1 MISLQSKT
9 NIFINVRKIIKKILR
24 EEFRNLSSV
33 IEELLQP
40 TVEKYSDY
48 VCEVQVFQDVMNPKK
63 YSLRVFFVGGPSSK
77 IWPTTQAVQDSR
89 GKVMKEMWETIY
101 RFTGLGVELDSST
114 VRECK
119 DSIQNKQEQNES
131 RVSSTIKRRA
141 NQQTLEKYITKGEIN
156 YPTLCD
162 DFEDGYEYADA
173 VINYAIYKLLDEFD
187 EDIYDKDY
195 YDDVMDYLRKLC
207 RDEFGQYLI
216 DIYEN
221 TCREEEL
228 DEQQQNEGEITERC
242 WKGYTQK
249 GMKTMFG
256 KRYPNCVKVKKKR
269 VNEAS
274 LGDYLK
280 KLLNFKGDEKR
291 EFQKIVDI
299 ITKITKKEYPVEGM
313 IGVAVTNVEKKMWGQ
328 NFNNPKSVG
337 LRWDFGVTIRPLF
350 TKYNPNNSDDYGEK
364 VLKFQD
370 EFIDNAYGMGFNV
383 SSPIGHEK
391 VKDYRINFNWD
402 RPINVKQVEL

>member
-1 MISLQSKT
+1 M
-9 NIFINVRKIIKKILR
+9 R

-40 TVEKYSDY
+40 TVDRYSDY
-48 VCEVQVFQDVMNPKK
+48 VCEVQVFQNVMNPKK
-63 YSLRVFFVGGPSSK
+63 YSLRVIFVGGPNSK
-77 IWPTTQAVQDSR
+77 IWPMTQAVQSSR
-89 GKVMKEMWETIY
+89 EKVMKEMWETIF
-101 RFTGLGVELDSST
+101 RFTGLAVELDSST
-114 VRECK
+114 VTECK
-119 DSIQNKQEQNES
+119 KSIQNKQEQNES

-173 VINYAIYKLLDEFD
+173 VIDYAIYKLLDEFD
-187 EDIYDKDY
+187 EDIYDEDY
-195 YDDVMDYLRKLC
+195 YDDVMNYLRKLC
-207 RDEFGQYLI
+207 RDEFGKYLI

-269 VNEAS
+269 VNEVS
-274 LGDYLK
+274 LGDHLK

-313 IGVAVTNVEKKMWGQ
+313 VGVAVTNVEKKMWGQ

-337 LRWDFGVTIRPLF
+337 LRWDFAVTIRPLF
-350 TKYNPNNSDDYGEK
+350 TQYNPNNSDDYGEN

-370 EFIDNAYGMGFNV
+370 EFLKNAYGMGFNV

>member
-1 MISLQSKT
+1 
-9 NIFINVRKIIKKILR
+9 VKKLIRRILR

-40 TVEKYSDY
+40 TVDRYSDY
-48 VCEVQVFQDVMNPKK
+48 VCEVQVFQNVMNPKK
-63 YSLRVFFVGGPSSK
+63 YSLRVIFVGGPNSK
-77 IWPTTQAVQDSR
+77 IWPMTQAVQSSR
-89 GKVMKEMWETIY
+89 EKVMKEMWETIF
-101 RFTGLGVELDSST
+101 RFTGLAVELDSST
-114 VRECK
+114 VTECK
-119 DSIQNKQEQNES
+119 KSIQNKQEQNES

-173 VINYAIYKLLDEFD
+173 VIDYAIYKLLDEFD
-187 EDIYDKDY
+187 EDIYDEDY
-195 YDDVMDYLRKLC
+195 YDDVMNYLRKLC
-207 RDEFGQYLI
+207 RDEFGKYLI

-228 DEQQQNEGEITERC
+228 DEQLQNKSEITERC

-274 LGDYLK
+274 LGDHLK

-313 IGVAVTNVEKKMWGQ
+313 VGVAVTNVDKKMWGQ

-337 LRWDFGVTIRPLF
+337 LRWDFAVTIRPLF
-350 TKYNPNNSDDYGEK
+350 TQYNPNNSDEYGEK

-370 EFIDNAYGMGFNV
+370 EFINNAYGMGFNI

>member
-1 MISLQSKT
+1 
-9 NIFINVRKIIKKILR
+9 VKKLIRRILR

-40 TVEKYSDY
+40 TVDRYSDY
-48 VCEVQVFQDVMNPKK
+48 VCEVQVFQNVMNPKK
-63 YSLRVFFVGGPSSK
+63 YSLRVIFVGGPNSK
-77 IWPTTQAVQDSR
+77 IWPMTQAVQSSR
-89 GKVMKEMWETIY
+89 EKVMKEMWETIF
-101 RFTGLGVELDSST
+101 RFTGLAVELDSST
-114 VRECK
+114 VTECK
-119 DSIQNKQEQNES
+119 KSIQNKQEQNES

-173 VINYAIYKLLDEFD
+173 VIDYAIYKLLDEFD
-187 EDIYDKDY
+187 EDIYDEDY
-195 YDDVMDYLRKLC
+195 YDDVMNYLRKLC
-207 RDEFGQYLI
+207 RDEFGKYLI

-228 DEQQQNEGEITERC
+228 DEQLQNKSEITERC

-274 LGDYLK
+274 LGDHLK
-280 KLLNFKGDEKR
+280 KLFNFKGDEKR

-299 ITKITKKEYPVEGM
+299 ITKITKKENPVEGM
-313 IGVAVTNVEKKMWGQ
+313 VGVAVTNVEKKMWGQ

-337 LRWDFGVTIRPLF
+337 LRWDFAVTIRPLF
-350 TKYNPNNSDDYGEK
+350 TQYNPNNSDDYGEN

-370 EFIDNAYGMGFNV
+370 EFLKNAYGMGFNV

>member
-1 MISLQSKT
+1 M
-9 NIFINVRKIIKKILR
+9 KKLIRRILR

-40 TVEKYSDY
+40 TVDRYSDY
-48 VCEVQVFQDVMNPKK
+48 VCEVQVFQNVMNPKK
-63 YSLRVFFVGGPSSK
+63 YSLRVIFVGGPNSK
-77 IWPTTQAVQDSR
+77 IWPMTQAVQSSR
-89 GKVMKEMWETIY
+89 EKVMKEMWETIF
-101 RFTGLGVELDSST
+101 RFTGLAVELDSST
-114 VRECK
+114 VTECK
-119 DSIQNKQEQNES
+119 KSIQNKQEQNES

-173 VINYAIYKLLDEFD
+173 VIDYAIYKLLDEFD
-187 EDIYDKDY
+187 EDIYDEDY
-195 YDDVMDYLRKLC
+195 YDDVMNYLRKLC
-207 RDEFGQYLI
+207 RDEFGKYLI

-228 DEQQQNEGEITERC
+228 DEQLQNKSEITERC

-274 LGDYLK
+274 LGDHLK
-280 KLLNFKGDEKR
+280 KLFNFKGDEKR

-299 ITKITKKEYPVEGM
+299 ITKITKKENPVEGM
-313 IGVAVTNVEKKMWGQ
+313 VGVAVTNVEKKMWGQ

-337 LRWDFGVTIRPLF
+337 LRWDFAVTIRPLF
-350 TKYNPNNSDDYGEK
+350 TQYNPNNSDDYGEN

-370 EFIDNAYGMGFNV
+370 EFLKNAYGMGFNV

>member
-1 MISLQSKT
+1 M
-9 NIFINVRKIIKKILR
+9 R

-40 TVEKYSDY
+40 TVDRYSDY
-48 VCEVQVFQDVMNPKK
+48 VCEVQVFQNVMNPKK
-63 YSLRVFFVGGPSSK
+63 YSLRVIFVGGPNSK
-77 IWPTTQAVQDSR
+77 IWPMTQAVQSSR
-89 GKVMKEMWETIY
+89 EKVMKEMWETIF
-101 RFTGLGVELDSST
+101 RFTGLAVELDSST
-114 VRECK
+114 VTECK
-119 DSIQNKQEQNES
+119 KSIQNKQEQNES

-173 VINYAIYKLLDEFD
+173 VIDYAIYKLLDEFD
-187 EDIYDKDY
+187 EDIYDEDY
-195 YDDVMDYLRKLC
+195 YDDVMNYLRKLC
-207 RDEFGQYLI
+207 RDEFGKYLI

-228 DEQQQNEGEITERC
+228 DEQLQNKSEITERC

-274 LGDYLK
+274 LGDHLK

-313 IGVAVTNVEKKMWGQ
+313 VGVAVTNVEKKMWGQ

-337 LRWDFGVTIRPLF
+337 LRWDFAVTIRPLF
-350 TKYNPNNSDDYGEK
+350 TQYNPNNSDDYGEN

-370 EFIDNAYGMGFNV
+370 EFLKNAYGMGFNV

>member
-1 MISLQSKT
+1 
-9 NIFINVRKIIKKILR
+9 VKKLIRRILR

-40 TVEKYSDY
+40 TVDRYSDY
-48 VCEVQVFQDVMNPKK
+48 VCEVQVFQNVMNPKK
-63 YSLRVFFVGGPSSK
+63 YSLRVIFVGGPNSK
-77 IWPTTQAVQDSR
+77 IWPMTQAVQSFR
-89 GKVMKEMWETIY
+89 EKVMKEMWETIF
-101 RFTGLGVELDSST
+101 RFTGLAVELDSST
-114 VRECK
+114 VTECK
-119 DSIQNKQEQNES
+119 KSIQNKQEQNES

-173 VINYAIYKLLDEFD
+173 VIDYAIYKLLDEFD
-187 EDIYDKDY
+187 EDIYDEDY
-195 YDDVMDYLRKLC
+195 YDDVMNYLRKLC

-274 LGDYLK
+274 LGDHLK
-280 KLLNFKGDEKR
+280 KLFNFKGDEKR

-299 ITKITKKEYPVEGM
+299 ITKITKKENPVEGM
-313 IGVAVTNVEKKMWGQ
+313 VGVAVTNVEKKMWGQ

-337 LRWDFGVTIRPLF
+337 LRWDFAVTIRPLF
-350 TKYNPNNSDDYGEK
+350 TQYNPNNSDDYGEN

-370 EFIDNAYGMGFNV
+370 EFLKNAYGMGFNV

>member
-1 MISLQSKT
+1 
-9 NIFINVRKIIKKILR
+9 VKKLIRRILR

-40 TVEKYSDY
+40 TVDRYSDY
-48 VCEVQVFQDVMNPKK
+48 VCEVQVFQNVMNPKK
-63 YSLRVFFVGGPSSK
+63 YSLRVIFVGGPNSK
-77 IWPTTQAVQDSR
+77 IWPMTQAVQSSR
-89 GKVMKEMWETIY
+89 EKVMKEMWETIF
-101 RFTGLGVELDSST
+101 RFTGLAVELDSST
-114 VRECK
+114 VTECK
-119 DSIQNKQEQNES
+119 KSIQNKQEQNES

-173 VINYAIYKLLDEFD
+173 VIDYAIYKLLDEFD
-187 EDIYDKDY
+187 EDIYDEDY
-195 YDDVMDYLRKLC
+195 YDDVMNYLRKLC
-207 RDEFGQYLI
+207 RDEFGKYLI

-269 VNEAS
+269 VNEVS
-274 LGDYLK
+274 LGDHLK

-313 IGVAVTNVEKKMWGQ
+313 VGVAVTNVEKKMWGQ

-337 LRWDFGVTIRPLF
+337 LRWDFAVTIRPLF
-350 TKYNPNNSDDYGEK
+350 TQYNPNNSDDYGEN

-370 EFIDNAYGMGFNV
+370 EFLKNAYGMGFNV

>member
-1 MISLQSKT
+1 M
-9 NIFINVRKIIKKILR
+9 KKLIRRILR

-40 TVEKYSDY
+40 TVDRYSDY
-48 VCEVQVFQDVMNPKK
+48 VCEVQVFQNVMNPKK
-63 YSLRVFFVGGPSSK
+63 YSLRVIFVGGPNSK
-77 IWPTTQAVQDSR
+77 IWPMTQAVQSSR
-89 GKVMKEMWETIY
+89 EKVMKEMWETIF
-101 RFTGLGVELDSST
+101 RFTGLAVELDSST
-114 VRECK
+114 VTECK
-119 DSIQNKQEQNES
+119 KSIQNKQEQNES

-173 VINYAIYKLLDEFD
+173 VIDYAIYKLLDEFD
-187 EDIYDKDY
+187 EDIYDEDY
-195 YDDVMDYLRKLC
+195 YDDVMNYLRKLC
-207 RDEFGQYLI
+207 RDEFGKYLI

-228 DEQQQNEGEITERC
+228 DEQLQNKSEITERC

-274 LGDYLK
+274 LGDHLK

-313 IGVAVTNVEKKMWGQ
+313 VGVAVTNVDKKMWGQ

-337 LRWDFGVTIRPLF
+337 LRWDFAVTIRPLF
-350 TKYNPNNSDDYGEK
+350 TQYNPNNSDEYGEK

-370 EFIDNAYGMGFNV
+370 EFINNAYGMGFNI

>member
-1 MISLQSKT
+1 M
-9 NIFINVRKIIKKILR
+9 R

-40 TVEKYSDY
+40 TVDRYSDY
-48 VCEVQVFQDVMNPKK
+48 VCEVQVFQNVMNPKK
-63 YSLRVFFVGGPSSK
+63 YSLRVIFVGGPNSK
-77 IWPTTQAVQDSR
+77 IWPMTQAVQSSR
-89 GKVMKEMWETIY
+89 EKVMKEMWETIF
-101 RFTGLGVELDSST
+101 RFTGLAVELDSST
-114 VRECK
+114 VTECK
-119 DSIQNKQEQNES
+119 KSIQNKQEQNES

-173 VINYAIYKLLDEFD
+173 VIDYAIYKLLDEFD
-187 EDIYDKDY
+187 EDIYDEDY
-195 YDDVMDYLRKLC
+195 YDDVMNYLRKLC
-207 RDEFGQYLI
+207 RDEFGKYLI

-228 DEQQQNEGEITERC
+228 DEQLQNKSEITERC

-274 LGDYLK
+274 LGDHLK
-280 KLLNFKGDEKR
+280 KLFNFKGDEKR

-299 ITKITKKEYPVEGM
+299 ITKITKKENPVEGM
-313 IGVAVTNVEKKMWGQ
+313 VGVAVTNVEKKMWGQ

-337 LRWDFGVTIRPLF
+337 LRWDFAVTIRPLF
-350 TKYNPNNSDDYGEK
+350 TQYNPNNSDDYGEN

-370 EFIDNAYGMGFNV
+370 EFLKNAYGMGFNV

>member
-1 MISLQSKT
+1 
-9 NIFINVRKIIKKILR
+9 VKKLIRRILR

-40 TVEKYSDY
+40 TVDRYSDY
-48 VCEVQVFQDVMNPKK
+48 VCEVQVFQNVMNPKK
-63 YSLRVFFVGGPSSK
+63 YSLRVIFVGGPNSK
-77 IWPTTQAVQDSR
+77 IWPMTQAVQSSR
-89 GKVMKEMWETIY
+89 EKVMKEMWETIF
-101 RFTGLGVELDSST
+101 RFTGLAVELDSST
-114 VRECK
+114 VTECK
-119 DSIQNKQEQNES
+119 KSIQNKQEQNES

-173 VINYAIYKLLDEFD
+173 VIDYAIYKLLDEFD
-187 EDIYDKDY
+187 EDIYDEDY
-195 YDDVMDYLRKLC
+195 YDDVMNYLRKLC
-207 RDEFGQYLI
+207 RDEFGKYLI

-228 DEQQQNEGEITERC
+228 DEQLQNKSEITERC

-274 LGDYLK
+274 LGDHLK

-313 IGVAVTNVEKKMWGQ
+313 VGVAVTNVEKKMWGQ

-337 LRWDFGVTIRPLF
+337 LRWDFAVTIRPLF
-350 TKYNPNNSDDYGEK
+350 TQYNPNNSDDYGEN

-370 EFIDNAYGMGFNV
+370 EFLKNAYGMGFNV

>member
-1 MISLQSKT
+1 MKQVI
-9 NIFINVRKIIKKILR
+9 RRILR

-40 TVEKYSDY
+40 TVDRYSDY
-48 VCEVQVFQDVMNPKK
+48 VCEVQVFQNVINPKK
-63 YSLRVFFVGGPSSK
+63 YSLRVIFVGGPNSK
-77 IWPTTQAVQDSR
+77 IWPMTQAVQSSR
-89 GKVMKEMWETIY
+89 EKVMKEMWETIF
-101 RFTGLGVELDSST
+101 RFTGLAVELDSST
-114 VRECK
+114 VTECK
-119 DSIQNKQEQNES
+119 KSIQNKQEQNES

-173 VINYAIYKLLDEFD
+173 VIDYAIYKLLDEFD
-187 EDIYDKDY
+187 EDIYDEDY
-195 YDDVMDYLRKLC
+195 YDDVMNYLRKLC
-207 RDEFGQYLI
+207 RDEFGKYLI

-228 DEQQQNEGEITERC
+228 DEQLQNKSEITERC

-274 LGDYLK
+274 LGDHLK
-280 KLLNFKGDEKR
+280 KLFNFKGDEKR

-299 ITKITKKEYPVEGM
+299 ITKITKKENPVEGM
-313 IGVAVTNVEKKMWGQ
+313 VGVAVTNVEKKMWGQ

-337 LRWDFGVTIRPLF
+337 LRWDFAVTIRPLF
-350 TKYNPNNSDDYGEK
+350 TQYNPNNSDDYGEN

-370 EFIDNAYGMGFNV
+370 EFLKNAYGMGFNV

>member
-1 MISLQSKT
+1 
-9 NIFINVRKIIKKILR
+9 LR

-40 TVEKYSDY
+40 TVDRYSDY
-48 VCEVQVFQDVMNPKK
+48 VCEVQVFQNVMNPKK
-63 YSLRVFFVGGPSSK
+63 YSLRVIFVGGPNSK
-77 IWPTTQAVQDSR
+77 IWPMTQAVQSSR
-89 GKVMKEMWETIY
+89 EKVMKEMWETIF
-101 RFTGLGVELDSST
+101 RFTGLAVELDSST
-114 VRECK
+114 VTECK
-119 DSIQNKQEQNES
+119 KSIQNKQEQNES

-173 VINYAIYKLLDEFD
+173 VIDYAIYKLLDEFD
-187 EDIYDKDY
+187 EDIYDEDY
-195 YDDVMDYLRKLC
+195 YDDVMNYLRKLC
-207 RDEFGQYLI
+207 RDEFGKYLI

-313 IGVAVTNVEKKMWGQ
+313 VGVAVTNVEKKMWGQ

-337 LRWDFGVTIRPLF
+337 LRWDFAVTIRPLF
-350 TKYNPNNSDDYGEK
+350 TQYNPNNSDDYGEN

-370 EFIDNAYGMGFNV
+370 EFLKNAYGMGFNV

>member
-1 MISLQSKT
+1 
-9 NIFINVRKIIKKILR
+9 VKKLIRRILR

-40 TVEKYSDY
+40 TVDRYSDY
-48 VCEVQVFQDVMNPKK
+48 VCEVQVFQNVMNPKK
-63 YSLRVFFVGGPSSK
+63 YSLRVIFVGGPNSK
-77 IWPTTQAVQDSR
+77 IWPMTQAVQSSR
-89 GKVMKEMWETIY
+89 EKVMKEMWETIF
-101 RFTGLGVELDSST
+101 RFTGLAVELDSST
-114 VRECK
+114 VTECK
-119 DSIQNKQEQNES
+119 KSIQNKQEQNES

-173 VINYAIYKLLDEFD
+173 VIDYAIYKLLDEFD
-187 EDIYDKDY
+187 EDIYDEDY
-195 YDDVMDYLRKLC
+195 YDDVMNYLRKLC

-274 LGDYLK
+274 LGDHLK
-280 KLLNFKGDEKR
+280 KLFNFKGDEKR

-313 IGVAVTNVEKKMWGQ
+313 VGVAVTNVEKKMWGQ

-337 LRWDFGVTIRPLF
+337 LRWDFAVTIRPLF
-350 TKYNPNNSDDYGEK
+350 TQYNPNNSDDYGEN

-370 EFIDNAYGMGFNV
+370 EFLKNAYGMGFNV

>member
-1 MISLQSKT
+1 VKQLI
-9 NIFINVRKIIKKILR
+9 RRILR

-40 TVEKYSDY
+40 TVDKYSDY

-63 YSLRVFFVGGPSSK
+63 YSLRVFFVGGPGSK
-77 IWPTTQAVQDSR
+77 IWPMTQAVQSFR
-89 GKVMKEMWETIY
+89 EKVMKEMWETIY
-101 RFTGLGVELDSST
+101 RFTGLAVELDSST
-114 VRECK
+114 VTECK
-119 DSIQNKQEQNES
+119 KSIQNKQEQNES

-141 NQQTLEKYITKGEIN
+141 NQKTLEKYITKGEIN

-173 VINYAIYKLLDEFD
+173 VIDYAIYKLLDEFD
-187 EDIYDKDY
+187 EDIYDEDY

-269 VNEAS
+269 VNEAN

-299 ITKITKKEYPVEGM
+299 ITKITKKENPVEGM
-313 IGVAVTNVEKKMWGQ
+313 VGVAVTNVDKKMWGQ

-337 LRWDFGVTIRPLF
+337 LRWDFAVTIRPLF
-350 TKYNPNNSDDYGEK
+350 TEYNPNNSDDYGEK
-364 VLKFQD
+364 VLMFQD
-370 EFIDNAYGMGFNV
+370 EFINNAYGMGFNV

-391 VKDYRINFNWD
+391 VKDYRISFIWD
-402 RPINVKQVEL
+402 SPINVKQVEI

>member
-1 MISLQSKT
+1 M
-9 NIFINVRKIIKKILR
+9 R

-40 TVEKYSDY
+40 TVDRYSDY
-48 VCEVQVFQDVMNPKK
+48 VCEVQVFQNVMNPKK
-63 YSLRVFFVGGPSSK
+63 YSLRVIFVGGPNSK
-77 IWPTTQAVQDSR
+77 IWPMTQAVQSSR
-89 GKVMKEMWETIY
+89 EKVMKEMWETIF
-101 RFTGLGVELDSST
+101 RFTGLAVELDSST
-114 VRECK
+114 VTECK
-119 DSIQNKQEQNES
+119 KSIQNKQEQNES

-173 VINYAIYKLLDEFD
+173 VIDYAIYKLLDEFD
-187 EDIYDKDY
+187 EDIYDEDY
-195 YDDVMDYLRKLC
+195 YDDVMNYLRKLC
-207 RDEFGQYLI
+207 RDEFGKYLI

-221 TCREEEL
+221 TCSEEEL

-269 VNEAS
+269 VNESS
-274 LGDYLK
+274 LGDHLK

-299 ITKITKKEYPVEGM
+299 ITKITKKENPVEGM
-313 IGVAVTNVEKKMWGQ
+313 VGVAVTNVEKKMWGQ

-337 LRWDFGVTIRPLF
+337 LRWDFAVTIRPLF
-350 TKYNPNNSDDYGEK
+350 TQYNPNNSDDYGEN

-370 EFIDNAYGMGFNV
+370 EFLKNAYGMGFNV

-391 VKDYRINFNWD
+391 VKNYRINFNWD

>member
-1 MISLQSKT
+1 
-9 NIFINVRKIIKKILR
+9 VKKLIRRILR

-40 TVEKYSDY
+40 TVDRYSDY
-48 VCEVQVFQDVMNPKK
+48 VCEVQVFQNVMNPKK
-63 YSLRVFFVGGPSSK
+63 YSLRVIFVGGPNSK
-77 IWPTTQAVQDSR
+77 IWPMTQAVQSSR
-89 GKVMKEMWETIY
+89 EKVMKEMWETIF
-101 RFTGLGVELDSST
+101 RFTGLAVELDSST
-114 VRECK
+114 VTECK
-119 DSIQNKQEQNES
+119 KSIQNKQEQNES

-173 VINYAIYKLLDEFD
+173 VIDYAIYKLLDEFD
-187 EDIYDKDY
+187 EDIYDEDY
-195 YDDVMDYLRKLC
+195 YDDVMNYLRKLC
-207 RDEFGQYLI
+207 RDEFGKYLI

-228 DEQQQNEGEITERC
+228 DEQLQNKSEITERC

-274 LGDYLK
+274 LGDHLK

-313 IGVAVTNVEKKMWGQ
+313 VGVAVTNVEKKIWGQ

-337 LRWDFGVTIRPLF
+337 LRWDFAVTIRPLF
-350 TKYNPNNSDDYGEK
+350 TQYNPNNSDDYGEN

-370 EFIDNAYGMGFNV
+370 EFLKNAYGMGFNV

>member
-1 MISLQSKT
+1 M
-9 NIFINVRKIIKKILR
+9 KKLIRRILR

-40 TVEKYSDY
+40 TVDRYSDY
-48 VCEVQVFQDVMNPKK
+48 VCEVQVFQNVMNPKK
-63 YSLRVFFVGGPSSK
+63 YSLRVIFVGGPNSK
-77 IWPTTQAVQDSR
+77 IWPMTQAVQSSR
-89 GKVMKEMWETIY
+89 EKVMKEMWETIF
-101 RFTGLGVELDSST
+101 RFTGLAVELDSST
-114 VRECK
+114 VTECK
-119 DSIQNKQEQNES
+119 KSIQNKQEQNES

-173 VINYAIYKLLDEFD
+173 VIDYAIYKLLDEFD
-187 EDIYDKDY
+187 EDIYDEDY
-195 YDDVMDYLRKLC
+195 YDDVMNYLRKLC
-207 RDEFGQYLI
+207 RDEFGKYLI

-269 VNEAS
+269 VNEVS
-274 LGDYLK
+274 LGDHLK

-313 IGVAVTNVEKKMWGQ
+313 VGVAVTNVEKKMWGQ

-337 LRWDFGVTIRPLF
+337 LRWDFAVTIRPLF
-350 TKYNPNNSDDYGEK
+350 TQYNPNNSDDYGEN

-370 EFIDNAYGMGFNV
+370 EFLKNAYGMGFNV

-391 VKDYRINFNWD
+391 VKNYRINFNWD

>member
-1 MISLQSKT
+1 VKQL
-9 NIFINVRKIIKKILR
+9 IKRILR
-24 EEFRNLSSV
+24 EEFRNLSSD

-40 TVEKYSDY
+40 TVDKYSDY
-48 VCEVQVFQDVMNPKK
+48 VCEVQVFQNVMNPKK
-63 YSLRVFFVGGPSSK
+63 YSLRVIFVGGSGSK
-77 IWPTTQAVQDSR
+77 NWPTTQAVQSSR
-89 GKVMKEMWETIY
+89 EKVMKEMWETIF
-101 RFTGLGVELDSST
+101 RFTGLAVELDSST
-114 VRECK
+114 VTECK
-119 DSIQNKQEQNES
+119 KSIQNKQEQNES

-141 NQQTLEKYITKGEIN
+141 NQQTLEKYITDGEIN

-173 VINYAIYKLLDEFD
+173 VIDYAIYKLLDEFD
-187 EDIYDKDY
+187 EDIYDEDY
-195 YDDVMDYLRKLC
+195 YDDVMNYLRKLC
-207 RDEFGQYLI
+207 RDEFGKYLI

-274 LGDYLK
+274 LGDHLK

-313 IGVAVTNVEKKMWGQ
+313 VGVAVTNVEKKMWGQ

-337 LRWDFGVTIRPLF
+337 LRWDFAVTIRPLF
-350 TKYNPNNSDDYGEK
+350 TQYNPNNSDDYGEN

-370 EFIDNAYGMGFNV
+370 EFLKNAYGMGFNV

>member
-1 MISLQSKT
+1 VKQVI
-9 NIFINVRKIIKKILR
+9 RRILR

-40 TVEKYSDY
+40 TVDRYSDY

-77 IWPTTQAVQDSR
+77 IWPITQAVQSSR
-89 GKVMKEMWETIY
+89 EKVMKEMWETIF
-101 RFTGLGVELDSST
+101 RFTGLSVELDSST
-114 VRECK
+114 VTQCK

-162 DFEDGYEYADA
+162 DFEDGYEYANA
-173 VINYAIYKLLDEFD
+173 VINYAIHKLLDEFD
-187 EDIYDKDY
+187 EDIYDEDY

-207 RDEFGQYLI
+207 RDEFGKYLI

-274 LGDYLK
+274 LGDHLK

-313 IGVAVTNVEKKMWGQ
+313 VGVAVTNVEKKIWGQ

-350 TKYNPNNSDDYGEK
+350 TQYNPNNSDDYGEK
-364 VLKFQD
+364 VLMFQD
-370 EFIDNAYGMGFNV
+370 EFINNAYGMGFNI

>member
-1 MISLQSKT
+1 
-9 NIFINVRKIIKKILR
+9 VKKLIRRILR

-40 TVEKYSDY
+40 TVDRYSDY
-48 VCEVQVFQDVMNPKK
+48 VCEVQVFQNVMNPKK
-63 YSLRVFFVGGPSSK
+63 YSLRVIFVGGPNSK
-77 IWPTTQAVQDSR
+77 IWPMTQAVQSSR
-89 GKVMKEMWETIY
+89 EKVMKEMWETIF
-101 RFTGLGVELDSST
+101 RFTGLAVELDSST
-114 VRECK
+114 VTECK
-119 DSIQNKQEQNES
+119 KSIQNKQEQNES

-173 VINYAIYKLLDEFD
+173 VIDYAIYKLIDEFD
-187 EDIYDKDY
+187 EDIYDEDY
-195 YDDVMDYLRKLC
+195 YDDVMNYLRKLC
-207 RDEFGQYLI
+207 RDEFGKYLI

-269 VNEAS
+269 VNEVS
-274 LGDYLK
+274 LGDHLK

-313 IGVAVTNVEKKMWGQ
+313 VGVAVTNVEKKMWGQ

-337 LRWDFGVTIRPLF
+337 LRWDFAVTIRPLF
-350 TKYNPNNSDDYGEK
+350 TQYNPNNSDDYGEN

-370 EFIDNAYGMGFNV
+370 EFLKNAYGMGFNV

-391 VKDYRINFNWD
+391 VKNYRINFNWD

>member
-1 MISLQSKT
+1 
-9 NIFINVRKIIKKILR
+9 VKKLIRRILR

-40 TVEKYSDY
+40 TVDRYSDY
-48 VCEVQVFQDVMNPKK
+48 VCEVQVFQNVMNPKK
-63 YSLRVFFVGGPSSK
+63 YSLRVIFVGGPNSK
-77 IWPTTQAVQDSR
+77 IWPMTQAVQSSR
-89 GKVMKEMWETIY
+89 EKVMKEMWETIF
-101 RFTGLGVELDSST
+101 RFTGLPVELDSST
-114 VRECK
+114 VTECK
-119 DSIQNKQEQNES
+119 KSIQNKQEQNES

-173 VINYAIYKLLDEFD
+173 VIDYAIYKLLDEFD
-187 EDIYDKDY
+187 EDIYDEDY
-195 YDDVMDYLRKLC
+195 YDDVMNYLRKLC
-207 RDEFGQYLI
+207 RDEFGKYLI

-274 LGDYLK
+274 LGDHLK
-280 KLLNFKGDEKR
+280 KLFNFKGDEKR

-299 ITKITKKEYPVEGM
+299 ITKITKKENPVEGM
-313 IGVAVTNVEKKMWGQ
+313 VGVAVTNVEKKMWGQ

-337 LRWDFGVTIRPLF
+337 LRWDFAVTIRPLF
-350 TKYNPNNSDDYGEK
+350 TQYNPNNSDDYGEN

-370 EFIDNAYGMGFNV
+370 EFLKNAYGMGFNV

>member
-1 MISLQSKT
+1 
-9 NIFINVRKIIKKILR
+9 
-24 EEFRNLSSV
+24 
-33 IEELLQP
+33 
-40 TVEKYSDY
+40 
-48 VCEVQVFQDVMNPKK
+48 
-63 YSLRVFFVGGPSSK
+63 
-77 IWPTTQAVQDSR
+77 
-89 GKVMKEMWETIY
+89 MKEMWETIF
-101 RFTGLGVELDSST
+101 RFTGLAVELDSST
-114 VRECK
+114 VTECK
-119 DSIQNKQEQNES
+119 KSIQNKQEQNES

-173 VINYAIYKLLDEFD
+173 VIDYAIYKLLDEFD
-187 EDIYDKDY
+187 EDIYDEDY
-195 YDDVMDYLRKLC
+195 YDDVMNYLRKLC
-207 RDEFGQYLI
+207 RDEFGKYLI

-274 LGDYLK
+274 LGDHLK
-280 KLLNFKGDEKR
+280 KLFNFKGDEKR

-299 ITKITKKEYPVEGM
+299 ITKITKKENPVEGM
-313 IGVAVTNVEKKMWGQ
+313 VGVAVTNVEKKMWGQ

-337 LRWDFGVTIRPLF
+337 LRWDFAVTIRPLF
-350 TKYNPNNSDDYGEK
+350 TQYNPNNSDDYGEN

-370 EFIDNAYGMGFNV
+370 EFLKNAYGMGFNV

>member
-1 MISLQSKT
+1 M
-9 NIFINVRKIIKKILR
+9 KKLIRRILR

-40 TVEKYSDY
+40 TVDRYSDY
-48 VCEVQVFQDVMNPKK
+48 VCEVQVFQNVMNPKK
-63 YSLRVFFVGGPSSK
+63 YSLRVIFVGGPNSK
-77 IWPTTQAVQDSR
+77 IWPMTQAVQSFR
-89 GKVMKEMWETIY
+89 EKVMKEMWETIF
-101 RFTGLGVELDSST
+101 RFTGLAVELDSST
-114 VRECK
+114 VTECK
-119 DSIQNKQEQNES
+119 KSIQNKQEQNES

-173 VINYAIYKLLDEFD
+173 VIDYAIYKLLDEFD
-187 EDIYDKDY
+187 EDIYDEDY
-195 YDDVMDYLRKLC
+195 YDDVMNYLRKLC

-274 LGDYLK
+274 LGDHLK
-280 KLLNFKGDEKR
+280 KLFNFKGDEKR

-299 ITKITKKEYPVEGM
+299 ITKITKKENPVEGM
-313 IGVAVTNVEKKMWGQ
+313 VGVAVTNVEKKMWGQ

-337 LRWDFGVTIRPLF
+337 LRWDFAVTIRPLF
-350 TKYNPNNSDDYGEK
+350 TQYNPNNSDDYGEN

-370 EFIDNAYGMGFNV
+370 EFLKNAYGMGFNV

>member
-1 MISLQSKT
+1 
-9 NIFINVRKIIKKILR
+9 VKKLIRRILR

-40 TVEKYSDY
+40 TVDRYSDY
-48 VCEVQVFQDVMNPKK
+48 VCEVQVFQNVMNPKK
-63 YSLRVFFVGGPSSK
+63 YSLRVIFVGGPNSK
-77 IWPTTQAVQDSR
+77 IWPMTQAVQSSR
-89 GKVMKEMWETIY
+89 EKVMKEMWETIF
-101 RFTGLGVELDSST
+101 RFTGLAVELDSST
-114 VRECK
+114 VTGCK
-119 DSIQNKQEQNES
+119 KSIQNKQEQNES

-173 VINYAIYKLLDEFD
+173 VIDYAIYKLLDEFD
-187 EDIYDKDY
+187 EDIYDEDY
-195 YDDVMDYLRKLC
+195 YDDVMNYLRKLC
-207 RDEFGQYLI
+207 RDEFGKYLI

-269 VNEAS
+269 VNEVS
-274 LGDYLK
+274 LGDHLK

-313 IGVAVTNVEKKMWGQ
+313 VGVAVTNVEKKMWGQ

-337 LRWDFGVTIRPLF
+337 LRWDFAVTIRPLF
-350 TKYNPNNSDDYGEK
+350 TQYNPNNSDDYGEN

-370 EFIDNAYGMGFNV
+370 EFLKNAYGMGFNV

>member
-1 MISLQSKT
+1 
-9 NIFINVRKIIKKILR
+9 VKKLIRRILR

-40 TVEKYSDY
+40 TVDRYSDY
-48 VCEVQVFQDVMNPKK
+48 VCEVQVFQNVMNPKK
-63 YSLRVFFVGGPSSK
+63 YSLRVIFVGGPNSK
-77 IWPTTQAVQDSR
+77 IWPMTQAVQSFR
-89 GKVMKEMWETIY
+89 EKVMKEMWETIF
-101 RFTGLGVELDSST
+101 RFTGLAVELDSST
-114 VRECK
+114 VTECK
-119 DSIQNKQEQNES
+119 KSIQNKQEQNES

-173 VINYAIYKLLDEFD
+173 VIDYAIYKLLDEFD
-187 EDIYDKDY
+187 EDIYDEDY
-195 YDDVMDYLRKLC
+195 YDDVMNYLRKLC

-274 LGDYLK
+274 LGDHLK
-280 KLLNFKGDEKR
+280 KLFNFKGDEKR

-313 IGVAVTNVEKKMWGQ
+313 VGVAVTNVEKKMWGQ

-337 LRWDFGVTIRPLF
+337 LRWDFAVTIRPLF
-350 TKYNPNNSDDYGEK
+350 TQYNPNNSDDYGEN

-370 EFIDNAYGMGFNV
+370 EFLKNAYGMGFNV

>member
-1 MISLQSKT
+1 M
-9 NIFINVRKIIKKILR
+9 KKLIRRILR

-40 TVEKYSDY
+40 TVDRYSDY
-48 VCEVQVFQDVMNPKK
+48 VCEVQVFQNVMNPKK
-63 YSLRVFFVGGPSSK
+63 YSLRVIFVGGPNSK
-77 IWPTTQAVQDSR
+77 IWPMTQAVQSSR
-89 GKVMKEMWETIY
+89 EKVMKEMWETIF
-101 RFTGLGVELDSST
+101 RFTGLAVELDSST
-114 VRECK
+114 VTECK
-119 DSIQNKQEQNES
+119 KSIQNKQEQNES

-173 VINYAIYKLLDEFD
+173 VIDYAIYKLLDEFD
-187 EDIYDKDY
+187 EDIYDEDY
-195 YDDVMDYLRKLC
+195 YDDVMNYLRKLC
-207 RDEFGQYLI
+207 RDEFGKYLI

-269 VNEAS
+269 VNEVS
-274 LGDYLK
+274 LGDHLK

-313 IGVAVTNVEKKMWGQ
+313 VGVAVTNVEKKMWGQ

-337 LRWDFGVTIRPLF
+337 LRWDFAVTIRPLF
-350 TKYNPNNSDDYGEK
+350 TQYNPNNSDDYGEN

-370 EFIDNAYGMGFNV
+370 EFLKNAYGMGFNV

>member
-1 MISLQSKT
+1 M
-9 NIFINVRKIIKKILR
+9 R

-40 TVEKYSDY
+40 TVDRYSDY
-48 VCEVQVFQDVMNPKK
+48 VCEVQVFQNVMNPKK
-63 YSLRVFFVGGPSSK
+63 YSLRVIFVGGPNSK
-77 IWPTTQAVQDSR
+77 IWPMTQAVQSSR
-89 GKVMKEMWETIY
+89 EKVMKEMWETIF
-101 RFTGLGVELDSST
+101 RFTGLAVELDSST
-114 VRECK
+114 VTECK
-119 DSIQNKQEQNES
+119 KSIQNKQEQNES

-173 VINYAIYKLLDEFD
+173 VIDYAIYKLIDEFD
-187 EDIYDKDY
+187 EDIYDEDY
-195 YDDVMDYLRKLC
+195 YDDVMNYLRKLC
-207 RDEFGQYLI
+207 RDEFGKYLI

-269 VNEAS
+269 VNEVS
-274 LGDYLK
+274 LGDHLK

-313 IGVAVTNVEKKMWGQ
+313 VGVAVTNVEKKMWGQ

-337 LRWDFGVTIRPLF
+337 LRWDFAVTIRPLF
-350 TKYNPNNSDDYGEK
+350 TQYNPNNSDDYGEN

-370 EFIDNAYGMGFNV
+370 EFLKNAYGMGFNV

-391 VKDYRINFNWD
+391 VKNYRINFNWD

>member
-1 MISLQSKT
+1 M
-9 NIFINVRKIIKKILR
+9 KKLIRRILR

-40 TVEKYSDY
+40 TVDRYSDY
-48 VCEVQVFQDVMNPKK
+48 VCEVQVFQNVMNPKK
-63 YSLRVFFVGGPSSK
+63 YSLRVIFVGGPNSK
-77 IWPTTQAVQDSR
+77 IWPMTQAVQSFR
-89 GKVMKEMWETIY
+89 EKVMKEMWETIF
-101 RFTGLGVELDSST
+101 RFTGLAVELDSST
-114 VRECK
+114 VTECK
-119 DSIQNKQEQNES
+119 KSIQNKQEQNES

-173 VINYAIYKLLDEFD
+173 VIDYAIYKLLDEFD
-187 EDIYDKDY
+187 EDIYDEDY
-195 YDDVMDYLRKLC
+195 YDDVMNYLRKLC

-274 LGDYLK
+274 LGDHLK
-280 KLLNFKGDEKR
+280 KLFNFKGDEKR

-313 IGVAVTNVEKKMWGQ
+313 VGVAVTNVEKKMWGQ

-337 LRWDFGVTIRPLF
+337 LRWDFAVTIRPLF
-350 TKYNPNNSDDYGEK
+350 TQYNPNNSDDYGEN

-370 EFIDNAYGMGFNV
+370 EFLKNAYGMGFNV

>member
-1 MISLQSKT
+1 MKQVI
-9 NIFINVRKIIKKILR
+9 RRILR

-40 TVEKYSDY
+40 TVDRYSDY
-48 VCEVQVFQDVMNPKK
+48 VCEVQVFQNVMNPKK
-63 YSLRVFFVGGPSSK
+63 YSLRVIFVGGPNSK
-77 IWPTTQAVQDSR
+77 IWPMTQAVQSSR
-89 GKVMKEMWETIY
+89 EKVMKEMWETIF
-101 RFTGLGVELDSST
+101 RFTGLAVELDSST
-114 VRECK
+114 VTECK
-119 DSIQNKQEQNES
+119 KSIQNKQEQNES

-173 VINYAIYKLLDEFD
+173 VIDYAIYKLLDEFD
-187 EDIYDKDY
+187 EDIYDEDY
-195 YDDVMDYLRKLC
+195 YDDVMNYLRKLC
-207 RDEFGQYLI
+207 RDEFGKYLI

-274 LGDYLK
+274 LGDHLK

-299 ITKITKKEYPVEGM
+299 ITKITKKENPVEGM
-313 IGVAVTNVEKKMWGQ
+313 VGVAVTNVEKKMWGQ

-337 LRWDFGVTIRPLF
+337 LRWDFAVTIRPLF
-350 TKYNPNNSDDYGEK
+350 TQYNPNNSDEYGEK

-370 EFIDNAYGMGFNV
+370 EFINNAYGMGFNI

>member
-1 MISLQSKT
+1 M
-9 NIFINVRKIIKKILR
+9 R

-40 TVEKYSDY
+40 TVDRYSDY
-48 VCEVQVFQDVMNPKK
+48 VCEVQVFQNVMNPKK
-63 YSLRVFFVGGPSSK
+63 YSLRVIFVGGPNSK
-77 IWPTTQAVQDSR
+77 IWPMTQAVQSFR
-89 GKVMKEMWETIY
+89 EKVMKEMWETIF
-101 RFTGLGVELDSST
+101 RFTGLAVELDSST
-114 VRECK
+114 VTECK
-119 DSIQNKQEQNES
+119 KSIQNKQEQNES

-173 VINYAIYKLLDEFD
+173 VIDYAIYKLLDEFD
-187 EDIYDKDY
+187 EDIYDEDY
-195 YDDVMDYLRKLC
+195 YDDVMNYLRKLC

-274 LGDYLK
+274 LGDHLK
-280 KLLNFKGDEKR
+280 KLFNFKGDEKR

-299 ITKITKKEYPVEGM
+299 ITKITKKENPVEGM
-313 IGVAVTNVEKKMWGQ
+313 VGVAVTNVEKKMWGQ

-337 LRWDFGVTIRPLF
+337 LRWDFAVTIRPLF
-350 TKYNPNNSDDYGEK
+350 TQYNPNNSDDYGEN

-370 EFIDNAYGMGFNV
+370 EFLKNAYGMGFNV

>member
-1 MISLQSKT
+1 MKQVI
-9 NIFINVRKIIKKILR
+9 RRILR

-40 TVEKYSDY
+40 TVDRYSDY
-48 VCEVQVFQDVMNPKK
+48 VCEVQVFQNVMNPKK
-63 YSLRVFFVGGPSSK
+63 YSLRVIFVGGPNSK
-77 IWPTTQAVQDSR
+77 IWPMTQAVQSSR
-89 GKVMKEMWETIY
+89 EKVMKEMWETIF
-101 RFTGLGVELDSST
+101 RFTGLAVELDSST
-114 VRECK
+114 VTECK
-119 DSIQNKQEQNES
+119 KSIQNKQEQNES

-173 VINYAIYKLLDEFD
+173 VIDYAIYKLLDEFD
-187 EDIYDKDY
+187 EDIYDEDY
-195 YDDVMDYLRKLC
+195 YDDVMNYLRKLC
-207 RDEFGQYLI
+207 RDEFGKYLI

-221 TCREEEL
+221 TCSEGEL
-228 DEQQQNEGEITERC
+228 DEQLQNKSEITERC

-274 LGDYLK
+274 LGDHLK

-313 IGVAVTNVEKKMWGQ
+313 VGVAVTNVEKKMWGQ

-337 LRWDFGVTIRPLF
+337 LRWDFAVTIRPLF
-350 TKYNPNNSDDYGEK
+350 TQYNPNNSDDYGEN

-370 EFIDNAYGMGFNV
+370 EFLKNAYGMGFNV

>member
-1 MISLQSKT
+1 MKE
-9 NIFINVRKIIKKILR
+9 IIKKILR

-40 TVEKYSDY
+40 TVDRYSDY
-48 VCEVQVFQDVMNPKK
+48 VCEVQVFQNVMNPKK
-63 YSLRVFFVGGPSSK
+63 YSLRVIFVGGPNSK
-77 IWPTTQAVQDSR
+77 IWPMTQAVQSSR
-89 GKVMKEMWETIY
+89 EKVMKEMWETIF
-101 RFTGLGVELDSST
+101 RFTGLAVELDSST
-114 VRECK
+114 VTECK
-119 DSIQNKQEQNES
+119 KSIQNKQEQNES

-173 VINYAIYKLLDEFD
+173 VIDYAIYKLLDEFD
-187 EDIYDKDY
+187 EDIYDEDY
-195 YDDVMDYLRKLC
+195 YDDVMNYLRKLC
-207 RDEFGQYLI
+207 RDEFGKYLI

-228 DEQQQNEGEITERC
+228 DEQLQNKSEITERC

-274 LGDYLK
+274 LGDHLK
-280 KLLNFKGDEKR
+280 KLFNFKGDEKR

-299 ITKITKKEYPVEGM
+299 ITKITKKENPVEGM
-313 IGVAVTNVEKKMWGQ
+313 VGVAVTNVEKKMWGQ

-337 LRWDFGVTIRPLF
+337 LRWDFAVTIRPLF

-370 EFIDNAYGMGFNV
+370 EFINNAYGMGFNV

-391 VKDYRINFNWD
+391 IKDYRINFNWD

>member
-1 MISLQSKT
+1 
-9 NIFINVRKIIKKILR
+9 VRKIIKKILR

-249 GMKTMFG
+249 GCKG
-256 KRYPNCVKVKKKR
+256 K
-269 VNEAS
+269 E
-274 LGDYLK
+274 
-280 KLLNFKGDEKR
+280 EK
-291 EFQKIVDI
+291 
-299 ITKITKKEYPVEGM
+299 
-313 IGVAVTNVEKKMWGQ
+313 
-328 NFNNPKSVG
+328 S
-337 LRWDFGVTIRPLF
+337 
-350 TKYNPNNSDDYGEK
+350 
-364 VLKFQD
+364 
-370 EFIDNAYGMGFNV
+370 
-383 SSPIGHEK
+383 
-391 VKDYRINFNWD
+391 
-402 RPINVKQVEL
+402 

>member
-1 MISLQSKT
+1 
-9 NIFINVRKIIKKILR
+9 VRKIIKKILR

-40 TVEKYSDY
+40 TVDKYSDF
-48 VCEVQVFQDVMNPKK
+48 VCEVQVFQNVMNPKK
-63 YSLRVFFVGGPSSK
+63 YSLRVIFVGGPSSK
-77 IWPTTQAVQDSR
+77 IWPITQAVQDSR
-89 GKVMKEMWETIY
+89 GKVMKEMWETTY
-101 RFTGLGVELDSST
+101 RFTGLSVELDSST
-114 VRECK
+114 VTECK
-119 DSIQNKQEQNES
+119 NSIKNKQEQNES
-131 RVSSTIKRRA
+131 RVSNTIKRRA

-162 DFEDGYEYADA
+162 DFKDGYEYADA

-187 EDIYDKDY
+187 EDIYDEDY

-221 TCREEEL
+221 TCSGDEL

-274 LGDYLK
+274 LGDHLK

-299 ITKITKKEYPVEGM
+299 ITKITKKENPVEGM
-313 IGVAVTNVEKKMWGQ
+313 VGVAVTNVDKKMWGQ

-337 LRWDFGVTIRPLF
+337 LRWDFVVTVRPLF
-350 TKYNPNNSDDYGEK
+350 TQYNPNNSDDYGEK

-370 EFIDNAYGMGFNV
+370 EFIKNAYGMGFNV

-391 VKDYRINFNWD
+391 VKEYRINFNWD